1 MLDPLSGKVS
11 FETRDLA
18 RQNTLRGTFAGKVRC
33 MK

>member
-18 RQNTLRGTFAGKVRC
+18 RQNSFRGRFAGKVRHV
-33 MK
+33 K